1 MSSHGYIVTADGPE
15 DYIELHG
22 TLVISEQG
30 LAISGKWSSGA
41 FELKTKTPDAV
52 NIKHLGKF
60 SFNGSFDFAGERV
73 PEKCVEILVSRD
85 NTSALSINGYG
96 MNKLGVFKLYGK
108 GKSSADGSKYKV
120 SLRKTYILEDGSR
133 TILWKMH
140 SVDGS
145 PSFPC
150 VGEVTSFDMKQTKV
164 RVLFYKD
171 GNFEWLNLEE
181 AIGIATT
188 HAPTT
193 NVNRNPINKGA
204 RISKYFLLHSGK
216 SKQFL
221 GRVISSHPGD
231 RYMIKFD
238 DDSQEEMGG
247 DLVRHLLDCTERRQL
262 ELVSISNEIAPK
274 TNAKIAT
281 ASEVIELLDDDDDDD
296 DDIMNRKSCEADRID
311 IEDCLKGLKVAK
323 CKLEVAEMELELHR
337 ATQHKGT
344 QHKGMVEERMKAT
357 KVKLEDTVDL
367 QALPTNQKRARVS
380 L

>member
-60 SFNGSFDFAGERV
+60 SFNGSFEFAGKRV
-73 PEKCVEILVSRD
+73 LEKCVSILVSRV
-85 NTSALSINGYG
+85 NTRALSINGYG
-96 MNKLGVFKLYGK
+96 MDKLGVFKLYGK

-181 AIGIATT
+181 AIGIADYTC
-188 HAPTT
+188 AYD
-193 NVNRNPINKGA
+193 K
-204 RISKYFLLHSGK
+204 
-216 SKQFL
+216 
-221 GRVISSHPGD
+221 
-231 RYMIKFD
+231 
-238 DDSQEEMGG
+238 
-247 DLVRHLLDCTERRQL
+247 RQ
-262 ELVSISNEIAPK
+262 S
-274 TNAKIAT
+274 
-281 ASEVIELLDDDDDDD
+281 
-296 DDIMNRKSCEADRID
+296 
-311 IEDCLKGLKVAK
+311 
-323 CKLEVAEMELELHR
+323 
-337 ATQHKGT
+337 
-344 QHKGMVEERMKAT
+344 
-357 KVKLEDTVDL
+357 
-367 QALPTNQKRARVS
+367 
-380 L
+380 

>member
-1 MSSHGYIVTADGPE
+1 M
-15 DYIELHG
+15 
-22 TLVISEQG
+22 
-30 LAISGKWSSGA
+30 
-41 FELKTKTPDAV
+41 
-52 NIKHLGKF
+52 
-60 SFNGSFDFAGERV
+60 R
-73 PEKCVEILVSRD
+73 
-85 NTSALSINGYG
+85 
-96 MNKLGVFKLYGK
+96 
-108 GKSSADGSKYKV
+108 
-120 SLRKTYILEDGSR
+120 
-133 TILWKMH
+133 
-140 SVDGS
+140 
-145 PSFPC
+145 
-150 VGEVTSFDMKQTKV
+150 
-164 RVLFYKD
+164 
-171 GNFEWLNLEE
+171 
-181 AIGIATT
+181 TT

-221 GRVISSHPGD
+221 GRVISSH
-231 RYMIKFD
+231 MIKFD

-311 IEDCLKGLKVAK
+311 IEDCLKGLKVA
-323 CKLEVAEMELELHR
+323 EMELELHR

-367 QALPTNQKRARVS
+367 QASPSNQKRARVS